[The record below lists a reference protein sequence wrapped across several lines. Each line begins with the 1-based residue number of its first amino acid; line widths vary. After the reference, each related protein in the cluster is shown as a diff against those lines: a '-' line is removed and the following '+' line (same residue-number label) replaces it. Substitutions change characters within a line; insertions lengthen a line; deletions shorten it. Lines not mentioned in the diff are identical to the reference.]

1 MGVRETRGKERE
13 ETATPGFS
21 AIFSMAGLDCVID
34 KESGAKSASFVKMRV
49 QRWEKSAMDALHRML
64 RVCGYILFMRNVT

>member
-34 KESGAKSASFVKMRV
+34 KESGAKSALFVRKRV
-49 QRWEKSAMDALHRML
+49 QRWEKECYGRVAPHVAYVWLHS
-64 RVCGYILFMRNVT
+64 VYA

>member
-34 KESGAKSASFVKMRV
+34 KESGAKSALFVRKRV
-49 QRWEKSAMDALHRML
+49 QRLGASQMARMQP
-64 RVCGYILFMRNVT
+64 RRIQVA